1 MKAYEILTEL
11 FNTEPLELEWD
22 GYGEEQEAKAVLPA
36 RPGHRSDVLRI
47 KFTEVDDGV
56 AEVFFS
62 LNDDF
67 DLTGRGNVSVIFATV
82 INAITDYVRDMEQ
95 IETIIFTAKEP
106 SRARMYDTVSKRV
119 AAKFGWHVVPYDEM
133 QKRYIDYLD
142 ALDFN
147 FVIAKGPAPKE
158 YKDVNKP
165 QHSAFKPILYV
176 YHIEDPNLPSIKLH
190 AKSDEEAYQWV
201 VNNMNKIQGYQDQEI
216 DTKKLRATTI
226 KPGLRKV
233 LDLTKK
239 T

>member
-1 MKAYEILTEL
+1 MRAYEILTEL
-11 FNTEPLELEWD
+11 FNTDPLELEWD

-36 RPGHRSDVLRI
+36 RPGERSDVLRI

-82 INAITDYVRDMEQ
+82 INAIRDYVQDMEQ

-106 SRARMYDTVSKRV
+106 SRARMYDTLSKRI

-147 FVIAKGPAPKE
+147 FVIAKGPAPKQ

-165 QHSAFKPILYV
+165 QHGEFKPILYV
-176 YHIEDPNLPSIKLH
+176 YHVEDPNLPSIKLH
-190 AKSDEEAYQWV
+190 AKSDEEAWQWV
-201 VNNMNKIQGYQDQEI
+201 VNNISKIQGYQDQEI
-216 DTKKLRATTI
+216 DTKMLRATTI

-233 LDLTKK
+233 IDLTKK